1 MWDGLERFGS
11 FFPSRGSRR
20 VGELSTLPEQSAGL
34 SAQLIAAVRPAITGR
49 TKTIKFVAS
58 PRNPRAFWFPIA
70 ECNNYFASRFSAELL
85 VSQISH
91 STDGQLQEE
100 CPVGSQAVVV
110 KRAFEISV
118 PLVLSRRTQSIY
130 WRRWQS
136 LISQKQ
142 CFSLKKDSKQIC
154 KIRIITT
161 SFCNSWYILRNR
173 HCFFNKKEPSLRKQV
188 LWSNRWRGIKIRHIW
203 MVWRFTQE
211 SRSEEEGIENKLRR
225 NPT

>member
-91 STDGQLQEE
+91 STDGHGQLHEE
-100 CPVGSQAVVV
+100 CPVGSQAVVEKKGIRNIRPFGTFTTDPV
-110 KRAFEISV
+110 D
-118 PLVLSRRTQSIY
+118 LLTQM
-130 WRRWQS
+130 
-136 LISQKQ
+136 
-142 CFSLKKDSKQIC
+142 
-154 KIRIITT
+154 T
-161 SFCNSWYILRNR
+161 ILNQPETM
-173 HCFFNKKEPSLRKQV
+173 F
-188 LWSNRWRGIKIRHIW
+188 
-203 MVWRFTQE
+203 
-211 SRSEEEGIENKLRR
+211 
-225 NPT
+225 

>member
-1 MWDGLERFGS
+1 MLIPPSPPAAPRRWHNPRRRHNTLRRTRQIRSCGTAERGS
-11 FFPSRGSRR
+11 VRFFPSRGSRR

-100 CPVGSQAVVV
+100 CPVGSQAVVE

-118 PLVLSRRTQSIY
+118 LLVLSRRTQSIY

-142 CFSLKKDSKQIC
+142 CFSLKRDGKQIC
-154 KIRIITT
+154 
-161 SFCNSWYILRNR
+161 
-173 HCFFNKKEPSLRKQV
+173 
-188 LWSNRWRGIKIRHIW
+188 
-203 MVWRFTQE
+203 
-211 SRSEEEGIENKLRR
+211 
-225 NPT
+225 